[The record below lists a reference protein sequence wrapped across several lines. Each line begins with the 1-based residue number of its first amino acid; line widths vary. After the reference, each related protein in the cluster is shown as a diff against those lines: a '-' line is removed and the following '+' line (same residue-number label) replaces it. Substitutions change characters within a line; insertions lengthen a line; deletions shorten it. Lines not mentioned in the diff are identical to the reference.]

1 MDKSYE
7 DLLKENDQQ
16 KEMIERRDKRI
27 RKLLNDIEEL
37 KIQGNHLSNEV
48 ERLNK
53 EIRKY
58 ANENTPSS
66 AVPPFNKATL
76 HHHNKTPGRE
86 EGHEGSGRKL
96 TDNVD
101 ETKDAEVDKCPDCGG
116 EVSDAGFHD
125 RTIETVVPART
136 KAVKI
141 HVHRYWCHNCKKI
154 VDAPVKDAF
163 PNSRFGVETY
173 LLIAFLKG
181 GLGLTYGKIAELLRV
196 AYGLGISK
204 GALPQM
210 LDSLAKEFGDH
221 YGELREELRRS
232 PYVNGDE
239 TSWRKNGR
247 NWWLWA
253 FVGKWAT
260 FYTIEDSRGKRIPK
274 KVLGNAYKGTVGS
287 DFLGA
292 YNYVGGSWQKCDVH
306 LRRDLKETAKEKRKG
321 SEFLAFKKKLKR
333 ILDDGKR
340 LKGRERRLSIL
351 SAGKAHLECR
361 VIALCDEGWRDPDCK
376 RLIKRLRRHSVNMFT
391 FLVKEGVTSDNNVAE
406 RAIRPAV
413 IMRKNS
419 YGSRGDKGIVT
430 TPILLTT
437 IQTCKMRNQNFLDW
451 GKEYFE
457 NRLSA
462 ETSKLVFV

>member
-1 MDKSYE
+1 MDKSYA
-7 DLLKENDQQ
+7 DLLNENDILKKENGKLQGI
-16 KEMIERRDKRI
+16 IERMQRT
-27 RKLLNDIEEL
+27 IEEL
-37 KIQGNHLSNEV
+37 SSEV
-48 ERLNK
+48 KRLNN
-53 EIRKY
+53 ELRKY
-58 ANENTPSS
+58 VNENTPSS
-66 AVPPFNKATL
+66 AVPPFDKGNA

-96 TDNVD
+96 PDNVD
-101 ETKDAEVDKCPDCGG
+101 ETKDAKIDNCPDCGG

-125 RTIETVVPART
+125 RTVETVIPAKT

-173 LLIAFLKG
+173 LLIAFLKE
-181 GLGLTYGKIAELLRV
+181 GLGLTYGKIAELLRI
-196 AYGLGISK
+196 AYGLDLSK

-210 LDSLAKEFGDH
+210 LDSLAEEFGDH
-221 YGELREELRRS
+221 YGELRDELRKS

-239 TSWRKNGR
+239 TSWRKNGK

-260 FYTIEDSRGKRIPK
+260 FYTLEDSRGKKIPR
-274 KVLGNAYKGTVGS
+274 KVLGRDYKGTVGS

-340 LKGRERRLSIL
+340 LKEREKRLSVL
-351 SAGKAHLECR
+351 ETGKYHLEGR
-361 VIALCDEGWRDPDCK
+361 VIALCDEGWKDPDCK
-376 RLIKRLRRHSVNMFT
+376 RLIKRLKRHARNMFT
-391 FLVKEGVTSDNNVAE
+391 FLIKEGITSDNNVAE

-413 IMRKNS
+413 VMRKNS
-419 YGSRGDKGIVT
+419 YGSRGDNGIVT

-437 IQTCKMRNQNFLDW
+437 LQTCKMRDQNFLDW
-451 GKEYFE
+451 GKEYLE
-457 NRLSA
+457 NRISSG
-462 ETSKLVFV
+462 TSKL